1 MTISFLE
8 NLARRNNMKVK
19 DFIKELK
26 RYPQDAE
33 LYVVG
38 DWEKYDEF
46 GNLSDLKA
54 VYDVSSQ
61 NVVIETGMDFE
72 DVTEVLIE
80 VREAE

>member
-1 MTISFLE
+1 
-8 NLARRNNMKVK
+8 MKVK

-33 LYVVG
+33 VYVVG

-61 NVVIETGMDFE
+61 NVVVETSMDFE

>member
-26 RYPQDAE
+26 RFPQDAE
-33 LYVVG
+33 VYVVG

-46 GNLSDLKA
+46 GNLSDLKP

>member
-1 MTISFLE
+1 
-8 NLARRNNMKVK
+8 MKVK

-33 LYVVG
+33 VYVVG

-46 GNLSDLKA
+46 GNISDLKA

-61 NVVIETGMDFE
+61 NVVIDTGMDFE

-80 VREAE
+80 VREAER

>member
-1 MTISFLE
+1 
-8 NLARRNNMKVK
+8 MKVK

-33 LYVVG
+33 VYVVG

-61 NVVIETGMDFE
+61 NVVIDTGMEFD

>member
-1 MTISFLE
+1 
-8 NLARRNNMKVK
+8 MKVK

-33 LYVVG
+33 VYVVG
-38 DWEKYDEF
+38 DWEQYDEQ

-61 NVVIETGMDFE
+61 NVVIETSMDFE
-72 DVTEVLIE
+72 DITEVLIE
-80 VREAE
+80 VREAEL

>member
-1 MTISFLE
+1 
-8 NLARRNNMKVK
+8 MKVK

-33 LYVVG
+33 VFVVG

-61 NVVIETGMDFE
+61 NVVIETSMDFE

-80 VREAE
+80 IREAEL

>member
-26 RYPQDAE
+26 RYPQEAE
-33 LYVVG
+33 VYVVG

>member
-33 LYVVG
+33 VYVVG

-46 GNLSDLKA
+46 GNLSDLKP

-61 NVVIETGMDFE
+61 NVVIDTGLDFE

>member
-1 MTISFLE
+1 MTIKE
-8 NLARRNNMKVK
+8 
-19 DFIKELK
+19 FIKALK
-26 RYPQDAE
+26 QYPQDAE
-33 LYVVG
+33 VYEVG

-46 GNLSDLKA
+46 GNLSDLKP

-61 NVVIETGMDFE
+61 NVVVDTGMDFE

>member
-1 MTISFLE
+1 
-8 NLARRNNMKVK
+8 MKVK

-33 LYVVG
+33 VYVVG
-38 DWEKYDEF
+38 DWEQYDEQ

-61 NVVIETGMDFE
+61 NVVIETSMDFE
-72 DVTEVLIE
+72 DVPEVLIE
-80 VREAE
+80 VREAEL

>member
-1 MTISFLE
+1 
-8 NLARRNNMKVK
+8 MKVK

-33 LYVVG
+33 VYVVG

-61 NVVIETGMDFE
+61 NVVIDTGMDFD

>member
-1 MTISFLE
+1 MTIKE
-8 NLARRNNMKVK
+8 
-19 DFIKELK
+19 FIKALK
-26 RYPQDAE
+26 QYPQDAE
-33 LYVVG
+33 VYVVG

-46 GNLSDLKA
+46 GNISDLKP

-61 NVVIETGMDFE
+61 NVVVETSMDFE

>member
-1 MTISFLE
+1 
-8 NLARRNNMKVK
+8 MKVK

-33 LYVVG
+33 VYVVG

-61 NVVIETGMDFE
+61 NVVIDTGMEFD
-72 DVTEVLIE
+72 DVTDVLIE

>member
-1 MTISFLE
+1 MTIKE
-8 NLARRNNMKVK
+8 
-19 DFIKELK
+19 FIKALK
-26 RYPQDAE
+26 QYPQDAE
-33 LYVVG
+33 VYVVG

-46 GNLSDLKA
+46 GNLSDLKP

-61 NVVIETGMDFE
+61 NVVVDTGMDFE

>member
-1 MTISFLE
+1 
-8 NLARRNNMKVK
+8 MKVK

-33 LYVVG
+33 VYVVG
-38 DWEKYDEF
+38 DWEQFDEQ

-61 NVVIETGMDFE
+61 NVVIETSMDFE

-80 VREAE
+80 VREAEL

>member
-1 MTISFLE
+1 MTISFMDY
-8 NLARRNNMKVK
+8 LARRNNMKVK

-33 LYVVG
+33 VYVVG

-61 NVVIETGMDFE
+61 NVVIDTGMDFD

>member
-1 MTISFLE
+1 
-8 NLARRNNMKVK
+8 MKVK

-54 VYDVSSQ
+54 VYDLSSQ

>member
-1 MTISFLE
+1 
-8 NLARRNNMKVK
+8 MKVK

-33 LYVVG
+33 VYVVG

>member
-1 MTISFLE
+1 
-8 NLARRNNMKVK
+8 MKVK

-33 LYVVG
+33 VYVVG
-38 DWEKYDEF
+38 DWEQYDEQ

-61 NVVIETGMDFE
+61 NVVIETSMDFE
-72 DVTEVLIE
+72 DVIEVLIE
-80 VREAE
+80 VREAEL

>member
-1 MTISFLE
+1 MTISFMDY
-8 NLARRNNMKVK
+8 LARRNNMKVK

-33 LYVVG
+33 VYVVG

-46 GNLSDLKA
+46 GNISDLKP

-61 NVVIETGMDFE
+61 NVVIDTGMDFE

>member
-1 MTISFLE
+1 
-8 NLARRNNMKVK
+8 MKVK

-33 LYVVG
+33 VYVVG
-38 DWEKYDEF
+38 DWEKYDEQ
-46 GNLSDLKA
+46 GNLSDLKP

-61 NVVIETGMDFE
+61 NVVIETSMDFE

-80 VREAE
+80 VREAEL

>member
-1 MTISFLE
+1 
-8 NLARRNNMKVK
+8 MKVK

-33 LYVVG
+33 VCVVG

-72 DVTEVLIE
+72 DITEVLIE

>member
-1 MTISFLE
+1 MTIKE
-8 NLARRNNMKVK
+8 
-19 DFIKELK
+19 FIKELK

-33 LYVVG
+33 VYVVG
-38 DWEKYDEF
+38 DWEKYDES
-46 GNLSDLKA
+46 GNLSDLKP

-61 NVVIETGMDFE
+61 NVVIDLGIDFE

>member
-1 MTISFLE
+1 
-8 NLARRNNMKVK
+8 MKVK

-33 LYVVG
+33 VYVVG
-38 DWEKYDEF
+38 DWEKYAEF
-46 GNLSDLKA
+46 GNISDLKP

>member
-26 RYPQDAE
+26 LYPQDAE
-33 LYVVG
+33 VYVVG

-61 NVVIETGMDFE
+61 NIVIETGMDFE